1 MKTFFC
7 FSAFFLLIFTDIC
20 SAAATKAFPPILQ
33 AAKEGDCSKCP
44 KHGKPMDCAELLEN
58 GVTESG
64 VHTVYP
70 RSRLSTCKSID
81 VYCDMETDGGGWT
94 EEAKTNEEAA
104 HSTDWKYERKTS
116 APELGSLPEDLMYV
130 SGWIS
135 F

>member
-1 MKTFFC
+1 
-7 FSAFFLLIFTDIC
+7 
-20 SAAATKAFPPILQ
+20 
-33 AAKEGDCSKCP
+33 
-44 KHGKPMDCAELLEN
+44 MDCAELLEN

-104 HSTDWKYERKTS
+104 HSTEWKYERKTS
-116 APELGSLPEDLMYV
+116 APELGSLPEDLIFIRQGTLAPLY
-130 SGWIS
+130 IS
-135 F
+135 LLDLSARLRGSANAFHLNPSVKRDLVKNSDIEQRSI